1 MERRIEDA
9 LSKLDPGLKR
19 VIERIQPC
27 QPHPRLPAN
36 WLHWQIIERYMVL
49 REAEVN
55 KGSNILEI
63 GCGPHAIAT
72 VALAILVGKGGRFVA
87 LDRGRWGKFWEIIK
101 ESDLESRVIP
111 VEEDTRKLSFPYSCF
126 DLVVCLHG
134 IRSFANRF
142 AVVATVNEMLRV
154 TKERIFLA
162 ESSPIA
168 RNSAQQAHLTMYNL
182 RRQIFLALGHAD
194 WGDMPY
200 FPSEGIKNIVEE
212 AGATKTEVKLIDVDM
227 PHHLAY
233 FPPEYIEKIKD
244 EKAREDLKKKWKKAL
259 QMLEK
264 YGEEH
269 PPVVIVNAWK
279 S

>member
-1 MERRIEDA
+1 MERRIENA

-27 QPHPRLPAN
+27 QPHPRLPTN

-49 REAEVN
+49 REVEVN
-55 KGSNILEI
+55 KGSNVLEI

-72 VALAILVGKGGRFVA
+72 IALAILVGKGGRVVA
-87 LDRGRWGKFWEIIK
+87 LDRGRWGRFWEIIK

-111 VEEDTRKLSFPYSCF
+111 VEEDARKLSFPYSCF

-162 ESSPIA
+162 ESPPIA
-168 RNSAQQAHLTMYNL
+168 GNSAQQAHLTMYNL

-200 FPSEGIKNIVEE
+200 FPPEETKNIVEE

-233 FPPEYIEKIKD
+233 FPPKYIEKIKD

-269 PPVVIVNAWK
+269 PSVVIVNAWK

>member
-1 MERRIEDA
+1 
-9 LSKLDPGLKR
+9 
-19 VIERIQPC
+19 
-27 QPHPRLPAN
+27 
-36 WLHWQIIERYMVL
+36 MVL

-55 KGSNILEI
+55 KGSNVLEI

-72 VALAILVGKGGRFVA
+72 VALAILVGKGGRVVA
-87 LDRGRWGKFWEIIK
+87 LDRGRWERFWEIIK
-101 ESDLESRVIP
+101 ESDLKSRVIP
-111 VEEDTRKLSFPYSCF
+111 VEENARKLSFPYSCF

-168 RNSAQQAHLTMYNL
+168 RNSAQQAHLIMYNL

-200 FPSEGIKNIVEE
+200 FSPEEMKNIVEE
-212 AGATKTEVKLIDVDM
+212 AGAAKAEVKLIDVSM

-233 FPPEYIEKIKD
+233 IPPEYIEKVKD
-244 EKAREDLKKKWKKAL
+244 KKAREDLKKKWKKAL

>member
-1 MERRIEDA
+1 M
-9 LSKLDPGLKR
+9 
-19 VIERIQPC
+19 
-27 QPHPRLPAN
+27 
-36 WLHWQIIERYMVL
+36 
-49 REAEVN
+49 N
-55 KGSNILEI
+55 KGANVLEI
-63 GCGPHAIAT
+63 GCGLHAIAI
-72 VALAILVGKGGRFVA
+72 VALAILVGKGGRVVA

-111 VEEDTRKLSFPYSCF
+111 VEEDARKLSFPYSCF

-162 ESSPIA
+162 ENSPIA

-244 EKAREDLKKKWKKAL
+244 EKAREDLKKWKKAL

-269 PPVVIVNAWK
+269 PPVVIVNAGK

>member
-1 MERRIEDA
+1 
-9 LSKLDPGLKR
+9 
-19 VIERIQPC
+19 
-27 QPHPRLPAN
+27 
-36 WLHWQIIERYMVL
+36 
-49 REAEVN
+49 
-55 KGSNILEI
+55 
-63 GCGPHAIAT
+63 
-72 VALAILVGKGGRFVA
+72 
-87 LDRGRWGKFWEIIK
+87 
-101 ESDLESRVIP
+101 
-111 VEEDTRKLSFPYSCF
+111 
-126 DLVVCLHG
+126 
-134 IRSFANRF
+134 
-142 AVVATVNEMLRV
+142 
-154 TKERIFLA
+154 
-162 ESSPIA
+162 
-168 RNSAQQAHLTMYNL
+168 MYNL

-194 WGDMPY
+194 WGDMLY